1 MPQMTARALKVGWA
15 DQSVK
20 RFGKKLVELNTR
32 FPKVLPRVVDQV
44 GDRAK
49 TQVIRTLT
57 RQTGLPRKTIVK
69 AVDPGRV
76 HARPRPISSREVA
89 DCAVD
94 RAEIRQRERK
104 LSAPGG
110 IR

>member
-32 FPKVLPRVVDQV
+32 FPKVLPRIVDQV

-49 TQVIRTLT
+49 TQVIRNLT

-69 AVDPGRV
+69 AVGDSGRG
-76 HARPRPISSREVA
+76 HARPRPISSHEVA

-104 LSAPGG
+104 
-110 IR
+110 